1 MNYFKLFSGTYMDA
15 KHPYKTSYF
24 LSSNRQ
30 NNQVYLSPSPISN
43 VQQKQIMETEKDV
56 IITTTPACDVCVLYD
71 F

>member
-1 MNYFKLFSGTYMDA
+1 MDA

-24 LSSNRQ
+24 LSANRQ

-56 IITTTPACDVCVLYD
+56 IITTTPACDVCVFYD